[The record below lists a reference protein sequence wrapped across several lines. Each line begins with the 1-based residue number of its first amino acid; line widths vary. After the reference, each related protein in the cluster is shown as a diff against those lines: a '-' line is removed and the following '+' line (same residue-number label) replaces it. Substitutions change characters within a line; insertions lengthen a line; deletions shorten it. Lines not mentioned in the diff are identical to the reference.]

1 MVRLTERA
9 MTLEEFPAFDDG
21 TEAGYELEAGRLRE
35 IPSKSDQNQRIA
47 TFLLLY
53 FAQSGIPFYRLRMGL
68 EVAVSGLLATVR
80 VPELTVL
87 SEETAD
93 QLKGSARSLITL
105 DMPPPALVVEVVSPG
120 QENIDRDYRFK
131 RSQYESRGIPEYW
144 IVDPMLEQITVLTWV
159 RGLYEEKV
167 YKTGDPIESAWV
179 RGGGS
184 IKYWGLK
191 PSAKGC

>member
-1 MVRLTERA
+1 MMVLLTEQA
-9 MTLEEFPAFDDG
+9 MTLEEFLAFDDG
-21 TEAGYELEAGRLRE
+21 TEASYELENGSLRQM
-35 IPSKSDQNQRIA
+35 PSESDQNQRIA

-68 EVAVSGLLATVR
+68 EMAASGLLATVR
-80 VPELTVL
+80 VPDLTVL
-87 SEETAD
+87 SEEGAE
-93 QLKGSARSLITL
+93 QLKGSLRSLITL
-105 DMPPPALVVEVVSPG
+105 DMPPPALVVEVVSLG

-144 IVDPMLEQITVLTWV
+144 IVDPMLQQVTVLTWV

-179 RGGGS
+179 Q
-184 IKYWGLK
+184 GLK
-191 PSAKGC
+191 VKQVLSV